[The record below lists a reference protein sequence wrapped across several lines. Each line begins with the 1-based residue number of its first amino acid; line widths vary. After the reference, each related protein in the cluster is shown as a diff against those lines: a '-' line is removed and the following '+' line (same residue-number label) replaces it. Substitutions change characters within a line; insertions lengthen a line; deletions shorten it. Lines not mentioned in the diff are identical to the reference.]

1 MGFKRGVIDQGT
13 DEILKYL
20 RFRLPPDDQGAH
32 LHLGRPTTAQHPA
45 YTLTHAPLCPRSKA
59 NGDELCVDR
68 RVGLQ

>member
-32 LHLGRPTTAQHPA
+32 LPLGRPTTAQHPA
-45 YTLTHAPLCPRSKA
+45 
-59 NGDELCVDR
+59 
-68 RVGLQ
+68 

>member
-32 LHLGRPTTAQHPA
+32 LLAQPR
-45 YTLTHAPLCPRSKA
+45 APGQL
-59 NGDELCVDR
+59 
-68 RVGLQ
+68 